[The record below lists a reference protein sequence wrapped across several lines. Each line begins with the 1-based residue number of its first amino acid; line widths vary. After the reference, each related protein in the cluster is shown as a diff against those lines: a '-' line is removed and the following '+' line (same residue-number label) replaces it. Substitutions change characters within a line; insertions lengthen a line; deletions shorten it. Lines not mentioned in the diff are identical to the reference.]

1 MAKVSQAVKDQ
12 EALGLITE
20 REKKRMFLEPTV
32 AISAMLEMYQDFYF
46 LTLTEIGAV
55 GFTDNEICL
64 MVDVT
69 NGTMISSFALGYSL
83 MLNVEDG
90 IALEGL
96 DKKWSVDKDSLLNKL
111 KSLSGFHRVVIEVLA
126 HNFWYGADGQGG
138 RDLSDE
144 ALQGL
149 VNLLQTK
156 PR

>member
-1 MAKVSQAVKDQ
+1 MAELSHAAEDQ

-32 AISAMLEMYQDFYF
+32 AISAMLETYQDFYF

-111 KSLSGFHRVVIEVLA
+111 TGFHRVVIEILA
-126 HNFWYGADGQGG
+126 HNFWYGADGRGG